1 MTAFDPRGAAC
12 FRLLDASYAEGVAEF
27 RYQFD
32 GGSVLCERVR
42 FPGAPEVP
50 ATRAQAFAAALELA
64 HGIVGISYYKAGVPA
79 QIVCEQAPPAALAEL
94 LDELYLNGLG
104 EFAHV
109 NGLDLRG
116 RIRFPRL
123 PPLAAERQ
131 RAAPAALP
139 RRSLVAIGGGKDSLV
154 TIEALKQ
161 QGEPLCVAW
170 IGHSELIRATAQATG
185 QPLLNLERRIDPQLF
200 EYNRQGAYNGHIP
213 VTAINSSLLLMA
225 ALLYGYDAV
234 VFSNEASASS
244 PNLTRD
250 GFAVNHQWS
259 KGEVFERRLHDYVHT
274 AIAADLRYWS
284 YLRPYNE
291 LQIIGEFAR
300 LTQYHGIF
308 SSCNRNFRLLGERPD
323 SRWCGQCPK
332 CLFTFLAL
340 APVLAKPA
348 LTAIF
353 GRNLLDDPSLFP
365 AFDALVEH
373 DGRHKPFECVG
384 EAGEAR
390 QSFDQLIQRADW
402 KEDAAVARYAR
413 EIATAAP
420 GCG

>member
-1 MTAFDPRGAAC
+1 VTAFDPRGAAA
-12 FRLLDASYAEGVAEF
+12 FRLLDAGYAEGVAEF

-32 GGSVLCERVR
+32 GGEVLCERVR
-42 FPGAPEVP
+42 FPGAPEIP
-50 ATRAQAFAAALELA
+50 AHRAAAFAAALDLA
-64 HGIVGISYYKAGVPA
+64 HGIIGISYYKAGVPPRIEW
-79 QIVCEQAPPAALAEL
+79 QRAPTPALAEL
-94 LDELYLNGLG
+94 LDELYLHGLG

-116 RIRFPRL
+116 RIRFPRD
-123 PPLAAERQ
+123 AAGTEPM
-131 RAAPAALP
+131 ATALGLP

-154 TIEALKQ
+154 TIEALKRA
-161 QGEPLCVAW
+161 GEPLCVAW

-200 EYNRQGAYNGHIP
+200 DYNRAGAWNGHIP
-213 VTAINSSLLLMA
+213 VTAINSSLLLLA

-234 VFSNEASASS
+234 VFSNEASASA
-244 PNLTRD
+244 PNLTHD

-259 KGEVFERRLHDYVHT
+259 KGEVFERRLHDHVR
-274 AIAADLRYWS
+274 AAVATDLRYWS

-291 LQIIGEFAR
+291 LQIIGEFAK
-300 LTQYHGIF
+300 LSQYHGIF
-308 SSCNRNFRLLGERPD
+308 SSCNRNFRLLGERPE

-332 CLFTFLAL
+332 CLFTFLGL

-353 GRNLLDDPSLFP
+353 GRNLLDDASLFG
-365 AFDALVEH
+365 AFDALIEH

-390 QSFDQLIQRADW
+390 QAFDQLAQRADW
-402 KEDAAVARYAR
+402 KEDVVVARYVR
-413 EIATAAP
+413 EVAALP
-420 GCG
+420 VG